1 MKPPKKKEE
10 EAMMMNPKMKK
21 MASEDET
28 EAALEN
34 VETEEDINLS
44 VGNDESEK
52 ESTEASIRS
61 ELIEFVSAR
70 LSKNSK

>member
-1 MKPPKKKEE
+1 
-10 EAMMMNPKMKK
+10 